1 MSEKSPDTPDR
12 QRRLPKRLIALIASI
27 VYAVGFIC
35 AGHAILT
42 ARTSQ
47 GAIAWSVSLASI
59 PFVAVP
65 AYLAFGRNKFE
76 GMVDAYEARQDEIDG
91 VIAEMRTGLEP
102 WTHHTPTRPGVYQ
115 AMTALSGF
123 GVVTANS
130 VELLINGDATFD
142 SILAGLQQAEEY
154 ILLQF
159 YMIHDDKIGGR
170 VRDALVERARAGI
183 RVLVLYDEIGSS
195 GLPREYLESLREAG
209 VQVSSFRPTQGKG
222 NRFQLNFRNH
232 RKIVVVDG
240 KTAWVG
246 GHNVGDEY
254 LGRDPDFSPW
264 RDTHVRI
271 EGPAALQL
279 QAVVVGDW
287 YWATRELPEVNW
299 EATPAEDAD
308 VPIMIVPSA
317 PSQRL
322 ETAGLMFTT
331 ALHTATERIWI
342 SAPYFVPDEAVM
354 KALELA
360 ALRGVDVRIITTG
373 KPDSLPV
380 YLAAFHYISQLRDL
394 GIRFHAYSPGFLHEK
409 VMLIDDEIAAVGT
422 ANFDNRSFR
431 LNFEVTALILDQAF
445 ATEMEAMFERDFEH
459 SVVIDPDTFDEE
471 PLYWRLGVA
480 LSRLAAPVL

>member
-1 MSEKSPDTPDR
+1 M
-12 QRRLPKRLIALIASI
+12 IALITTIFYVA
-27 VYAVGFIC
+27 GFIS

-42 ARTSQ
+42 TRTSQ
-47 GAIAWSVSLASI
+47 GAIAWSIALVSL
-59 PFVAVP
+59 PFVSVP
-65 AYLAFGRNKFE
+65 AYLVFGRNKFAGLVE
-76 GMVDAYEARQDEIDG
+76 AYEANQDEIDG
-91 VIAEMRTGLEP
+91 LVTEIRAGLEP
-102 WTHHTPTRPGVYQ
+102 WTHPTPSHPGVYQ
-115 AMTALSGF
+115 ALTKLSGF
-123 GVVTANS
+123 GIVRANS
-130 VELLINGDATFD
+130 VDLLIDGEATFD
-142 SILAGLQQAEEY
+142 SILDGLSRAEDY

-159 YMIHDDKIGGR
+159 YMIHDDDIGGR
-170 VRDALVERARAGI
+170 VRDALVERANSGV
-183 RVLVLYDEIGSS
+183 RVIVLYDEIGSQ
-195 GLPREYLESLREAG
+195 GLSRSYLNSLREAG
-209 VQVSSFRPTQGKG
+209 VEVSSFRPTQGVG

-287 YWATRELPEVNW
+287 YWATRELPELNW
-299 EATPAEDAD
+299 EAAPAGDSD
-308 VPIMIVPSA
+308 MPVMILPTA

-331 ALHTATERIWI
+331 ALHSAQRRIWI

-380 YLAAFHYISQLRDL
+380 YLAAFHYISQLQGL
-394 GIRFHAYSPGFLHEK
+394 GIRFYAYTPGFLHEK
-409 VMLIDDEIAAVGT
+409 VMLIDDDFSTVGT

-431 LNFEVTALILDQAF
+431 LNFEVTALIADRDF
-445 ATEMEAMFERDFEH
+445 AAEMEAMFERDFEH
-459 SVVIDPDTFDEE
+459 SVTIDPATFGEK
-471 PLYWRLGVA
+471 PLFWRLGVA